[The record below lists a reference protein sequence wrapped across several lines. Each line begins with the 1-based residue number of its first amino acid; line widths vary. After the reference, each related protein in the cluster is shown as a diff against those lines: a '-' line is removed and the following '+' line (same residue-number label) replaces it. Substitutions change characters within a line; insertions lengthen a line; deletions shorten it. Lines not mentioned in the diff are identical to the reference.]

1 MSLQISPLRDAHLED
16 AATLV
21 STRYRALREHVVHLP
36 SKYEEVGTL
45 HSMLREFTRKAP
57 GVAAL
62 RGGRLVGFLAGMVL
76 PIFRGERSVL
86 SPEWANGAELSESRR
101 PYEEMYRELS
111 PRWVANGCFTHVT
124 VLMEADQDGLDA
136 WQWLGFGLAAV
147 DAVRGLEQ
155 VRAPNMDIRIRRGTV
170 DDIEDA
176 SALGEA
182 LERHMASAPTYLAYD
197 QRTRRQDYE
206 DQLRDRANAI
216 WLADDGA
223 EAIASMGIGPA
234 NPDAC
239 TIIRDD
245 KTASIVSAYTRVQ
258 ARGRGIGSALLN
270 QSLEWARSQGY
281 ERCAVDFEP
290 MNIVAARFWT
300 RHFEPICYALMRCVD
315 ERIAWAHQGRDRE
328 SFW

>member
-1 MSLQISPLRDAHLED
+1 MSPKIIPLRDTHLDD

-21 STRYRALREHVVHLP
+21 SARYRALRERVPLLP
-36 SKYEEVGTL
+36 PKYEEVGTL
-45 HSMLREFTRKAP
+45 HSMLYEFTRHSP

-76 PIFRGERSVL
+76 PIFRGKRSVL

-101 PYEEMYRELS
+101 LYEEMYRELS
-111 PRWVANGCFTHVT
+111 ARWVANGCFTHVT
-124 VLMEADQDGLDA
+124 VLMGADQDGLDA

-155 VRAPNMDIRIRRGTV
+155 VRAPTMDIRIRRGTV

-197 QRTRRQDYE
+197 QRTQRQGYATW
-206 DQLRDRANAI
+206 LRERANAL
-216 WLADDGA
+216 WLADDGG

-270 QSLEWARSQGY
+270 QSLKWARSEGY

-290 MNIVAARFWT
+290 MNIVAARFWM
-300 RHFEPICYALMRCVD
+300 RHFDPICYALMRCVD

>member
-1 MSLQISPLRDAHLED
+1 MSLQISPLRDTHLED

-36 SKYEEVGTL
+36 PKYEQVGTL
-45 HSMLREFTRKAP
+45 HPMLREFTRKAP

-76 PIFRGERSVL
+76 PIFRGKRSVL

-101 PYEEMYRELS
+101 LYEEMYRELS
-111 PRWVANGCFTHVT
+111 ARWVANGCFTHVT
-124 VLMEADQDGLDA
+124 VLLGADRDGLDG
-136 WQWLGFGLAAV
+136 WQWLGFGLIAV
-147 DAVRGLEQ
+147 DAVRGLDL
-155 VRAPNMDIRIRRGTV
+155 VCAPDMDVSIRRGTV

-182 LERHMASAPTYLAYD
+182 LERHMASPPTYLAYD

-206 DQLRDRANAI
+206 DELRDRANAL
-216 WLADDGA
+216 WLADEGG

-234 NPDAC
+234 SPEAC

-270 QSLEWARSQGY
+270 QSLEWARSEGY

-290 MNIVAARFWT
+290 MNIVAARFWM
-300 RHFEPICYALMRCVD
+300 RHFEPVCYSLMRCVD